1 MKYKNNQPPKPP
13 KGTKSLVSNFAE
25 QERKR
30 KQRNIDALRNSP
42 KPLLG
47 YKQPRKKSSKV
58 LTIKKPKA
66 R

>member
-1 MKYKNNQPPKPP
+1 MKYGNNQPPKPP
-13 KGTKSLVSNFAE
+13 KGTKSIDFAE
-25 QERKR
+25 QDRKR
-30 KQRNIDALRNSP
+30 KQRNIDALRNNS

>member
-1 MKYKNNQPPKPP
+1 MKYGNNQPPKPP
-13 KGTKSLVSNFAE
+13 KGSNLVYNFAE
-25 QERKR
+25 QDRKR
-30 KQRNIDALRNSP
+30 KQRNMDALRNNPRPS
-42 KPLLG
+42 LG